1 MKNIQI
7 TPELARRIALH
18 AQLLDGSAEFPAG
31 KEGVARI
38 IEQLGYVQIDT
49 IAVIE
54 RAHHHTLQTRA
65 ADYDAVLLH
74 DLQANDRRVFEYWGH
89 AMSYL
94 PMRDYRYY
102 LPRMQQFAASKSPGI
117 QRRLNKCGHLLQPIL
132 ERIRQEGPVTSK
144 DFEALPQEK
153 GGAWWDWKPSKIALE
168 LLFWRGEIMVT
179 ERRKFQKVYDLTERV
194 LPEGTDTRMPS
205 DAEVEEF
212 RVRRALSAYG
222 IARAKDIHAFLQL
235 DSKNRSKTSGLTA
248 LVEAG
253 EVIPLTI
260 RNRNGAEYYTLPA
273 TLEQTDQFS
282 RRPAT
287 LHFLSPFDNLIIRR
301 ERVQH
306 LFDFDFALEC
316 YLPAKKRTYGYFLV
330 PMLWGDR
337 FVGRFDPK
345 ADRKSK
351 TLILRNLVFEPDF
364 QDFETFLPIF
374 GQKLREFARFNQCD
388 TISIEKSTP
397 RTIPE
402 HCKDFF

>member
-7 TPELARRIALH
+7 TPEFARRIALH
-18 AQLLDGSAEFPAG
+18 AQLLDGSAELPAG

-38 IEQLGYVQIDT
+38 IERLGYVQIDT

-65 ADYDAVLLH
+65 ADYNAVLLH
-74 DLQANDRRVFEYWGH
+74 ELQAKDRRVFEYWGH

-94 PMRDYRYY
+94 PMADYRYY

-117 QRRLNKCGHLLQPIL
+117 QRRLKQCGHLLQPIL

-144 DFEALPQEK
+144 DFETLPQEK
-153 GGAWWDWKPSKIALE
+153 GGTWWDWKPSKIALE
-168 LLFWRGEIMVT
+168 LLLWRGEIMVT

-194 LPEGTDTRMPS
+194 LPEGLDTRMPS
-205 DAEVEEF
+205 EAEVEEF
-212 RVRRALSAYG
+212 RVRRAFAAYG
-222 IARAKDIHAFLQL
+222 LARAKDIHAFLQL
-235 DSKNRSKTSGLTA
+235 ESKERGKTTVLA
-248 LVEAG
+248 ELVEAG
-253 EVIPLTI
+253 EVIALTI
-260 RNRNGAEYYTLPA
+260 QNHNGAEYYTLPA
-273 TLEQTDQFS
+273 TLEQADQFS
-282 RRPAT
+282 RRPPT

-301 ERVQH
+301 DRLQY
-306 LFDFDFALEC
+306 LFGFDFALEC

-330 PMLWGDR
+330 PILWGDK

-364 QDFETFLPIF
+364 QDFEAFLPLF
-374 GQKLREFARFNQCD
+374 RRKLREFARFNQCNA
-388 TISIEKSTP
+388 ISIEKSTP
-397 RTIPE
+397 RTIE
-402 HCKDFF
+402 LFQE